1 MGYIAPEESV
11 YGVSLFERLKVD
23 ADPISLSKGPN
34 SAEVLRSIKRNVS
47 NILNTRTGESLSSP
61 ELGLVDFN
69 DASMAIL
76 DLSIRV
82 KLSIKR
88 CLEEFEPRLKEVD
101 VMVIQDE
108 REPLNLRFSVTAT
121 IDTTAIHERVNINL
135 LLDSNRK
142 YRVLT

>member
-11 YGVSLFERLKVD
+11 YGVSLFERLEAD
-23 ADPISLSKGPN
+23 AKPMSLSKGPD

-47 NILNTRTGESLSSP
+47 NILNTRIGESLSSP
-61 ELGLVDFN
+61 NLGLVDFN
-69 DASMAIL
+69 DATMAML

-101 VMVIQDE
+101 VLVIQDE
-108 REPLNLRFSVTAT
+108 AEPLNLRFSVAAT
-121 IDTTAIHERVNINL
+121 IDTSAVHERVNINL
-135 LLDSNRK
+135 LLELSLK
-142 YRVLT
+142 QI